1 MENYGNIINIKMEFQ
16 MAISNIFFKMV
27 ILNKKEFLKMGMEL
41 FTSTTKKEK
50 IQMKQNIEK
59 EFNSKEYMLLTK
71 QMDQLKEKILLIKKK
86 ET

>member
-1 MENYGNIINIKMEFQ
+1 
-16 MAISNIFFKMV
+16 
-27 ILNKKEFLKMGMEL
+27 MGMEL

>member
-1 MENYGNIINIKMEFQ
+1 
-16 MAISNIFFKMV
+16 MAISIIIFKMV
-27 ILNKKEFLKMGMEL
+27 MFNKKEILKMGMEL

>member
-1 MENYGNIINIKMEFQ
+1 
-16 MAISNIFFKMV
+16 MAISIIIFKMV
-27 ILNKKEFLKMGMEL
+27 MFNKKGILKMGMEL
-41 FTSTTKKEK
+41 FTSTTNKEK
-50 IQMKQNIEK
+50 IQMKQNIDK